1 MNESELL
8 SGGQPPPPQTLSS
21 EKAPYNLRRIR
32 PKASEGDSPCGR
44 SPGSKRQLTPPEKSG
59 LKKPCNSGLSPEVR
73 MTPHPP
79 NEEATLNGDPITQGQ
94 TMARATPVPEPDK
107 TRQTFN
113 EKFEQLRLVVES
125 IKVRNDNLTD
135 RDSQLTSLI
144 DEASDLCKRMPL
156 NNSRAQQISD
166 LIQNASTLAEQIQ
179 VCSLKWPREC
189 YRKTTISHTFDG
201 KDATLILACRKQ
213 WDKVESHQLY
223 RQIPA
228 LRKIDDGSP
237 EYVEIISTDTINGRS
252 EAAQTTIV
260 IVCEEEASLSTFV
273 ERLNDTRL
281 RDKFAKGLSLTA
293 VTTTGLA
300 VDFRKA
306 IEIAMTGT
314 TSICTVVCE
323 ERQRPAQM
331 RPAATTRPEL
341 ITITPGE
348 LTYADLLKGVKEN
361 LEGQDTGVRVLQAK
375 KTENGQLQLRVQG
388 KATAITSI
396 INSKMP
402 GVETQIKTRLTTMHI
417 RDLEEDVTADEIQKG
432 VHRAL
437 PDLPQKTV
445 VIRSI
450 RPAYNNTCNATIQLP
465 PHWAALLDRKRHLQV
480 GLVSSRIRI
489 RTDDYRCARCGQ
501 PGHTPK
507 DCTKEDLR
515 GKCYLCRTPGHVMSK
530 CPDKVQL
537 DGNTTRSQNE

>member
-1 MNESELL
+1 M
-8 SGGQPPPPQTLSS
+8 
-21 EKAPYNLRRIR
+21 
-32 PKASEGDSPCGR
+32 
-44 SPGSKRQLTPPEKSG
+44 
-59 LKKPCNSGLSPEVR
+59 
-73 MTPHPP
+73 
-79 NEEATLNGDPITQGQ
+79 
-94 TMARATPVPEPDK
+94 
-107 TRQTFN
+107 
-113 EKFEQLRLVVES
+113 
-125 IKVRNDNLTD
+125 
-135 RDSQLTSLI
+135 
-144 DEASDLCKRMPL
+144 
-156 NNSRAQQISD
+156 
-166 LIQNASTLAEQIQ
+166 
-179 VCSLKWPREC
+179 
-189 YRKTTISHTFDG
+189 
-201 KDATLILACRKQ
+201 
-213 WDKVESHQLY
+213 
-223 RQIPA
+223 
-228 LRKIDDGSP
+228 
-237 EYVEIISTDTINGRS
+237 
-252 EAAQTTIV
+252 

-432 VHRAL
+432 
-437 PDLPQKTV
+437 
-445 VIRSI
+445 
-450 RPAYNNTCNATIQLP
+450 
-465 PHWAALLDRKRHLQV
+465 
-480 GLVSSRIRI
+480 
-489 RTDDYRCARCGQ
+489 
-501 PGHTPK
+501 
-507 DCTKEDLR
+507 
-515 GKCYLCRTPGHVMSK
+515 
-530 CPDKVQL
+530 
-537 DGNTTRSQNE
+537 